1 MNYSYVVY
9 CIRKYEEIQK
19 IESLMENNVE
29 EEEEEE
35 EEVDKERKKCY
46 KKGKRRYLR

>member
-19 IESLMENNVE
+19 IESLMENN
-29 EEEEEE
+29 EEEE